1 MTMHKGFALALLATG
16 GVLGYGLRPAPAI
29 AQSALFQPFTAGQ
42 SVRLFGSFS
51 AGGTSINCTVT
62 SASTEFIACA
72 GEGERPPR
80 WVNLRFVQ
88 EITPLPQ
95 R

>member
-1 MTMHKGFALALLATG
+1 MHKGVALALVASG
-16 GVLGYGLRPAPAI
+16 AVIGYTFRPAPAS
-29 AQSALFQPFTAGQ
+29 AQTAAFQPFMAGQ
-42 SVRLFGSFS
+42 SVRLFGNFS
-51 AGGTSINCTVT
+51 SGGSSLNCTVT
-62 SASTEFIACA
+62 GANTDFISCA

-88 EITPLPQ
+88 EITPMPQ